1 MRHSVRADFSM
12 SAESNPKP
20 ARHRPAPFTEAG
32 AWREVGGGWQPLFG
46 NFRGAGF
53 SVEWHDFFARRE

>member
-1 MRHSVRADFSM
+1 VRAEISM
-12 SAESNPKP
+12 NAESTIKTM
-20 ARHRPAPFTEAG
+20 RRRPAPFS
-32 AWREVGGGWQPLFG
+32 EVGGGWQPLFG

>member
-1 MRHSVRADFSM
+1 VRAEISM
-12 SAESNPKP
+12 NAESTIKTM
-20 ARHRPAPFTEAG
+20 RRRPAPFSEVG